1 MAIAAEIQRAMEDSS
16 WIRRMFELGIQLRQE
31 RGAENVFD
39 LSLGNPIAE
48 PPAQFIEELRRFAAA
63 DTPGVHR
70 YMPNAGYLETRQAVA
85 DALLDETGLAYAADH
100 IVMTV
105 GAAAALNVVVH
116 ALCDR
121 DDEVLILRPYF
132 AEYLFYA
139 TNHGA
144 RPVVVGCDED
154 FTPNLEELESKLSSR
169 TKMVVVN
176 SPNNPSGAMYPSS
189 LIEALADLLRA
200 KSAEFGTEIFLVS
213 DEPYRKILFDEHS
226 YPFPQ
231 LSYERT
237 ITVTS
242 HAKDLALPG
251 DRIGYIAVHPEYED
265 GALLID
271 ALIFCNRVLGFV
283 NAPAIMQHL
292 VRNLQTVSIDTM
304 DYQRKRDY
312 LYGVLSSAGYEVRK
326 PEGAFYMFPK
336 SPVADEMELVAA
348 LQRQGVLVVPGRG
361 FGMEGHFR
369 ISYCVEQRE
378 LEGAAPGF
386 AAAMS
391 ELTGGQGPRREDSR
405 PV

>member
-1 MAIAAEIQRAMEDSS
+1 MAIAADIQRAMEDSS

-48 PPAQFIEELRRFAAA
+48 PPPQFFDELRSFAASDA
-63 DTPGVHR
+63 PGVHR
-70 YMPNAGYLETRQAVA
+70 YMPNSGYVETRQAVA
-85 DALLDETGLAYAADH
+85 DALFGETGLSYGPDH

-105 GAAAALNVVVH
+105 GAAAALNVVIH
-116 ALCDR
+116 SLCDR
-121 DDEVLILRPYF
+121 DDEVVILTPFF

-139 TNHGA
+139 TNHA
-144 RPVVVGCDED
+144 AKPMVVGCDDD
-154 FTPNLEELESKLSSR
+154 FTPDLDELERKLSDR
-169 TKMVVVN
+169 TKMVIVN
-176 SPNNPSGAMYPSS
+176 SPNNPSGAMYPAS
-189 LIEALADLLRA
+189 LIESLADLLRR
-200 KSAEFGTEIFLVS
+200 KSREFGTEIFLVS
-213 DEPYRKILFDEHS
+213 DEPYRKILFDEHL

-231 LSYERT
+231 LAYERT

-251 DRIGYIAVHPEYED
+251 DRIGYIAVHPEYDD
-265 GALLID
+265 GGELMN

-292 VRNLQTVSIDTM
+292 VRNLQSVTIDTT
-304 DYQRKRDY
+304 DYQQKRDY
-312 LYGVLSSAGYEVRK
+312 LFDVLTSAGYDVRK
-326 PEGAFYMFPK
+326 PEGAFYMFPR
-336 SPVADEMELVAA
+336 SPVEDEMALVAA

-361 FGMEGHFR
+361 FGMEGYFR

-391 ELTGGQGPRREDSR
+391 ELTGR
-405 PV
+405 

>member
-1 MAIAAEIQRAMEDSS
+1 MAIAADIQRAMEDSS

-31 RGAENVFD
+31 RGPENVFD

-48 PPAQFIEELRRFAAA
+48 PPPQFFDELRDFAGNSA
-63 DTPGVHR
+63 PGVHR
-70 YMPNAGYLETRQAVA
+70 YMPNAGYVETRQAVA
-85 DALLDETGLAYAADH
+85 NALSDETGLSYSPDH

-116 ALCDR
+116 SLCDR
-121 DDEVLILRPYF
+121 DDEVVILTPFF

-154 FTPNLEELESKLSSR
+154 FTPDLDELEGKLSER
-169 TKMVVVN
+169 TKIVVVN
-176 SPNNPSGAMYPSS
+176 SPNNPSGAMYPASFV
-189 LIEALADLLRA
+189 EALADLLRA
-200 KSAEFGTEIFLVS
+200 KSVEFGTEIFLVS
-213 DEPYRKILFDEHS
+213 DEPYRRILFDEHT

-231 LSYERT
+231 LAYERT

-251 DRIGYIAVHPEYED
+251 DRIGYIAVHPDYDD
-265 GALLID
+265 GGELMD

-292 VRNLQTVSIDTM
+292 VRNLQTVTIDTT
-304 DYQRKRDY
+304 DYQQKRDY
-312 LYGVLSSAGYEVRK
+312 LYDVLTSAGYEVRK

-336 SPVADEMELVAA
+336 SPVKDEMQLVAA

-361 FGMEGHFR
+361 FGMEGYFR

-391 ELTGGQGPRREDSR
+391 ELTGA
-405 PV
+405 

>member
-1 MAIAAEIQRAMEDSS
+1 MAVAADIERAMEDSS

-31 RGAENVFD
+31 RGPENVFD

-48 PPAQFIEELRRFAAA
+48 PPPQFFDELRTYAAA
-63 DTPGVHR
+63 AAPGVHR
-70 YMPNAGYLETRQAVA
+70 YMPNPGYVETRQAVA
-85 DALLDETGLAYAADH
+85 DALSDETGLSYGADH
-100 IVMTV
+100 VVMTV
-105 GAAAALNVVVH
+105 GAAAALNVVIH
-116 ALCDR
+116 SLCDR
-121 DDEVLILRPYF
+121 DDEVVILTPFF

-139 TNHGA
+139 TNHA
-144 RPVVVGCDED
+144 ATPVVVGCDAD
-154 FTPNLEELESKLSSR
+154 FIPDLDELASKLSRR
-169 TKMVVVN
+169 TKLVIVN
-176 SPNNPSGAMYPSS
+176 SPNNPSGAMYPESFIS
-189 LIEALADLLRA
+189 PLAELLRS

-213 DEPYRKILFDEHS
+213 DEPYRKILFDEHA

-231 LSYERT
+231 LAYERT

-251 DRIGYIAVHPEYED
+251 ERIGYIAVHPDYDD
-265 GALLID
+265 GGSLMD

-292 VRNLQTVSIDTM
+292 VRNLQTVTIDTT

-312 LYGVLSSAGYEVRK
+312 LYEVLTSAGYEVRK

-361 FGMEGHFR
+361 FGMEGYFR

-391 ELTGGQGPRREDSR
+391 ELTGA
-405 PV
+405 

>member
-1 MAIAAEIQRAMEDSS
+1 MAIAADIARAMEDSS

-48 PPAQFIEELRRFAAA
+48 PPPEFFDALRRYAASDA
-63 DTPGVHR
+63 TGVHR
-70 YMPNAGYLETRQAVA
+70 YMPNAGYVETRQAVA
-85 DALLDETGLAYAADH
+85 DALSDETGLSYGPDH
-100 IVMTV
+100 VLMTV

-121 DDEVLILRPYF
+121 DDEVVILAPYF

-144 RPVVVGCDED
+144 TPVVVGCDD
-154 FTPNLEELESKLSSR
+154 QFTPDLDELERKLSAR
-169 TKMVVVN
+169 TKLVIVN
-176 SPNNPSGAMYPSS
+176 SPNNPSGAMYPQAF
-189 LIEALADLLRA
+189 IDALAELLRR
-200 KSAEFGTEIFLVS
+200 KSDEFGTDIFLVS
-213 DEPYRKILFDEHS
+213 DEPYRRILFDEHV

-231 LSYERT
+231 LAYERT
-237 ITVTS
+237 LTVTS

-251 DRIGYIAVHPEYED
+251 DRIGYIALHPDYAATD
-265 GALLID
+265 GGVQLLD
-271 ALIFCNRVLGFV
+271 AMIFCNRVLGFV

-292 VRNLQTVSIDTM
+292 VRDLQTVTIDTA

-312 LYGVLSSAGYEVRK
+312 LYDVLTSAGYEVRR

-336 SPVADEMELVAA
+336 SPVPDEMELVAA

-361 FGMEGHFR
+361 FGMESHFR

-378 LEGAAPGF
+378 LEGATPGF
-386 AAAMS
+386 RAAID
-391 ELTGGQGPRREDSR
+391 ELRG
-405 PV
+405 V

>member
-1 MAIAAEIQRAMEDSS
+1 MAIAAEIARAMEDSS

-48 PPAQFIEELRRFAAA
+48 PPAEFFTALRRYAASDA
-63 DTPGVHR
+63 PGVHR
-70 YMPNAGYLETRQAVA
+70 YMPNAGYVETRQAVA
-85 DALLDETGLAYAADH
+85 DALASETGLSYGPEQV
-100 IVMTV
+100 IMTV

-121 DDEVLILRPYF
+121 GDEVVILAPYF

-144 RPVVVGCDED
+144 KPVVVACDD
-154 FTPNLEELESKLSSR
+154 QFIPDLDELESKLSAR
-169 TKMVVVN
+169 TKLVIVN
-176 SPNNPSGAMYPSS
+176 SPNNPTGAMYPASW
-189 LIEALADLLRA
+189 IADLAELLRR
-200 KSAEFGTEIFLVS
+200 KSIELGTEIFLVS
-213 DEPYRKILFDEHS
+213 DEPYRRILFDEHV

-231 LSYERT
+231 LAYERT
-237 ITVTS
+237 LTVTS

-251 DRIGYIAVHPEYED
+251 DRIGYIALHPDYAASAA
-265 GALLID
+265 GAELLD
-271 ALIFCNRVLGFV
+271 AMIFCNRVLGFV

-292 VRNLQTVSIDTM
+292 VRDLQRVTIDTT
-304 DYQRKRDY
+304 DYQQKRDY
-312 LYGVLSSAGYEVRK
+312 LYGVLTSAGYEVRR

-336 SPVADEMELVAA
+336 SPVPDELELVQA

-378 LEGAAPGF
+378 LTGAAPGF
-386 AAAMS
+386 AAALS
-391 ELTGGQGPRREDSR
+391 ELRQS
-405 PV
+405 

>member
-1 MAIAAEIQRAMEDSS
+1 MAIAADIQRAMEDSS

-31 RGAENVFD
+31 RGPENVFD

-48 PPAQFIEELRRFAAA
+48 PPPQFFDELRDFAGNSA
-63 DTPGVHR
+63 PGVHR
-70 YMPNAGYLETRQAVA
+70 YMPNAGYVETRQAVA
-85 DALLDETGLAYAADH
+85 DALSDETGLSYGADH
-100 IVMTV
+100 VVMTV

-116 ALCDR
+116 SLCDR
-121 DDEVLILRPYF
+121 DDEVVILTPFF

-154 FTPNLEELESKLSSR
+154 FTPDLDELEGKLSER
-169 TKMVVVN
+169 TKIVVVN
-176 SPNNPSGAMYPSS
+176 SPNNPSGAMYPASFV
-189 LIEALADLLRA
+189 EALADLLRA
-200 KSAEFGTEIFLVS
+200 KSVEFGTEIFLVS
-213 DEPYRKILFDEHS
+213 DEPYRRILFDEHT

-231 LSYERT
+231 LAYERT

-251 DRIGYIAVHPEYED
+251 DRIGYIAVHPDYDD
-265 GALLID
+265 GGELMD

-292 VRNLQTVSIDTM
+292 VRNLQTVTIDTT
-304 DYQRKRDY
+304 DYQQKRDY
-312 LYGVLSSAGYEVRK
+312 LYDVLTSAGYEVRK

-336 SPVADEMELVAA
+336 SPVKDEMQLVAA

-361 FGMEGHFR
+361 FGMEGYFR

-391 ELTGGQGPRREDSR
+391 ELTGA
-405 PV
+405 

>member
-1 MAIAAEIQRAMEDSS
+1 MMAIAAEIQRAMEDSS

-48 PPAQFIEELRRFAAA
+48 PPPQFFDELRSYAAA
-63 DTPGVHR
+63 DTSGVHR
-70 YMPNAGYLETRQAVA
+70 YMPNSGYVETRQAVA
-85 DALLDETGLAYAADH
+85 DALSDETGLAYGAEH

-116 ALCDR
+116 SLCDR
-121 DDEVLILRPYF
+121 DDEVVTLTPFF

-144 RPVVVGCDED
+144 RPVVVGCDGD
-154 FTPNLEELESKLSSR
+154 FTPDLEELERKLSAR
-169 TKMVVVN
+169 TKLVIVN

-189 LIEALADLLRA
+189 VIEALANLLRS
-200 KSAEFGTEIFLVS
+200 KSAEFGTEICLVS

-231 LSYERT
+231 LAYERT

-251 DRIGYIAVHPEYED
+251 DRIGYIAVHPEFDD
-265 GALLID
+265 GGLLMD

-292 VRNLQTVSIDTM
+292 VRNLQTVTIDTT

-312 LYGVLSSAGYEVRK
+312 LYDVLTAAGYDVRK

-361 FGMEGHFR
+361 FGMEGYFR

-391 ELTGGQGPRREDSR
+391 ELTGG
-405 PV
+405 

>member
-1 MAIAAEIQRAMEDSS
+1 MAIAADIQRAMEDSS

-48 PPAQFIEELRRFAAA
+48 PPQQFLDELRSFAASDSTGA
-63 DTPGVHR
+63 HR
-70 YMPNAGYLETRQAVA
+70 YMPNSGYVETRQAVA
-85 DALLDETGLAYAADH
+85 EALSDETGLSYGADH
-100 IVMTV
+100 VVMTV

-116 ALCDR
+116 SLCDR
-121 DDEVLILRPYF
+121 DDEVVILTPFF

-144 RPVVVGCDED
+144 KPVVVGCDEN
-154 FTPNLEELESKLSSR
+154 FVPNLMELEGKLSSR
-169 TKMVVVN
+169 TKMVIVN
-176 SPNNPSGAMYPSS
+176 SPNNPSGAMYPAS
-189 LIEALADLLRA
+189 LIEMLADLLRR

-213 DEPYRKILFDEHS
+213 DEPYRKILFDEHV

-231 LSYERT
+231 LAYERT

-251 DRIGYIAVHPEYED
+251 DRIGYIAVHPEYDD
-265 GALLID
+265 GGLLMD

-292 VRNLQTVSIDTM
+292 VRNLQTVTIDTT
-304 DYQRKRDY
+304 DYQQKRDY
-312 LYGVLSSAGYEVRK
+312 LYDVLTSAGYEVRK

-336 SPVADEMELVAA
+336 SPVEDEMELVAA

-361 FGMEGHFR
+361 FGMEGFFR

-391 ELTGGQGPRREDSR
+391 ELTGAN
-405 PV
+405 

>member
-1 MAIAAEIQRAMEDSS
+1 
-16 WIRRMFELGIQLRQE
+16 
-31 RGAENVFD
+31 
-39 LSLGNPIAE
+39 
-48 PPAQFIEELRRFAAA
+48 
-63 DTPGVHR
+63 
-70 YMPNAGYLETRQAVA
+70 MPNSGYVETRQAVA
-85 DALLDETGLAYAADH
+85 DALSDETGLAYGAEH

-116 ALCDR
+116 SLCDR
-121 DDEVLILRPYF
+121 DDEVVILTPFF

-144 RPVVVGCDED
+144 RPVVVGCDGD
-154 FTPNLEELESKLSSR
+154 FTPDLEELERKLSAR
-169 TKMVVVN
+169 TKLVIVN

-189 LIEALADLLRA
+189 VIEALADLLRS

-231 LSYERT
+231 LAYERT

-251 DRIGYIAVHPEYED
+251 DRIGYIAVHPEFDD
-265 GALLID
+265 GGLLMD

-292 VRNLQTVSIDTM
+292 VRNLQTVTIDTT

-312 LYGVLSSAGYEVRK
+312 LYDVLTSAGYDVRK

-361 FGMEGHFR
+361 FGMEGYFR

-391 ELTGGQGPRREDSR
+391 ELTGG
-405 PV
+405 

>member
-48 PPAQFIEELRRFAAA
+48 PPPQFFEELRNFAVA
-63 DTPGVHR
+63 DAPGVHR
-70 YMPNAGYLETRQAVA
+70 YMPNSGYVETRQAVA
-85 DALLDETGLAYAADH
+85 DALSDETGLDYGADH

-105 GAAAALNVVVH
+105 GAAAALNVVTH
-116 ALCDR
+116 SLCDR
-121 DDEVLILRPYF
+121 GDEVVILTPFF

-139 TNHGA
+139 ANHA
-144 RPVVVGCDED
+144 AKPVLVGCDDD
-154 FTPNLEELESKLSSR
+154 FIPDLDELERKLSDR
-169 TKMVVVN
+169 TKMVIVN
-176 SPNNPSGAMYPSS
+176 SPNNPSGAMYPAAF
-189 LIEALADLLRA
+189 IAALGELLRS

-213 DEPYRKILFDEHS
+213 DEPYRKILFDEHV
-226 YPFPQ
+226 YPYPQ
-231 LSYERT
+231 LAYERT
-237 ITVTS
+237 LTVTS

-251 DRIGYIAVHPEYED
+251 ERIGYIAVHPDYDD
-265 GALLID
+265 GGQLMN

-292 VRNLQTVSIDTM
+292 VRNLQTVTIDTV
-304 DYQRKRDY
+304 DYQHKRDY
-312 LYGVLSSAGYEVRK
+312 LYETLTSAGYEVRK

-336 SPVADEMELVAA
+336 SPVADEMKLVAA

-361 FGMEGHFR
+361 FGMEGYFR
-369 ISYCVEQRE
+369 ISYCVEQRD

-386 AAAMS
+386 AAAMA
-391 ELTGGQGPRREDSR
+391 ELTGD
-405 PV
+405 

>member
-1 MAIAAEIQRAMEDSS
+1 MAIATDIQRAMEDSS

-39 LSLGNPIAE
+39 LSLGNPVVE
-48 PPAQFIEELRRFAAA
+48 PPAQFFDELRNFADNDAQ
-63 DTPGVHR
+63 GVHR
-70 YMPNAGYLETRQAVA
+70 YMPNAGYVETRQAVA
-85 DALLDETGLAYAADH
+85 DALSDETGLTYGPNH
-100 IVMTV
+100 IVMTA

-121 DDEVLILRPYF
+121 DDEVIILAPYF

-139 TNHGA
+139 TNHAA
-144 RPVVVGCDED
+144 RPVVVGCDDD
-154 FTPNLEELESKLSSR
+154 FIPDLDELESKLSNR
-169 TKMVVVN
+169 TKIVILN
-176 SPNNPSGAMYPSS
+176 SPNNPSGAMYPAPF
-189 LIEALADLLRA
+189 IAALAELLRA
-200 KSAEFGTEIFLVS
+200 KSSEFGTEILLVS
-213 DEPYRKILFDEHS
+213 DEPYRKILFDEHT

-231 LSYERT
+231 NSYERT

-251 DRIGYIAVHPEYED
+251 DRIGYIAVHPDYDD
-265 GALLID
+265 GGQMMD

-292 VRNLQTVSIDTM
+292 VRNLQTVTIDTT
-304 DYQRKRDY
+304 DYQRKRDE
-312 LYGVLSSAGYEVRK
+312 LYDVLTTAGYEVRK

-336 SPVADEMELVAA
+336 SPVADEMQLVQA

-361 FGMEGHFR
+361 FGMPGYFR

-386 AAAMS
+386 AAAIA
-391 ELTGGQGPRREDSR
+391 ELTT
-405 PV
+405 